1 MDDLIYKKIMNQ
13 IDLLDYFLPET
24 ISYLTKQEKVVEKEF
39 AENRR
44 NGANHSEICRLIQ
57 KDLDQDFN
65 SYINENNIPLF
76 LTKIN
81 HSKFETNSFL
91 LAKQEELTIIEYAAF
106 CGSFKIFCYMQ
117 EKGAIC
123 DPSIWIYAIHGNN
136 LNILKKLI
144 KDGIIPNDESY
155 KECFEESIKC
165 YHNEIAKYI
174 HENLMKENSINI
186 EKLIDL
192 NNFEFIPSNL
202 DKESLFNC
210 FCRNGYLYL
219 VESLINNID
228 VNKKVNE
235 KTALYEA
242 IEKENLEIIQLL
254 LNKKEIDVNIKSTV
268 TFEKLMKSRADCA
281 TFKCEVTPLYQ
292 AIEKENPKIVE
303 LLLLNNQE
311 IQVNLKSIIHEYIG
325 YQKTEKRHEI
335 TPLNRAIKGE
345 NLDIIQLLLSRKE
358 IDVNLKSTIAY
369 DKGKMKELNK
379 ETTPLYKAIKKGN
392 LQIVQFLLNRKEI
405 DVNLKSEVP
414 GDKDDF
420 HYRERCNKTPLYQAI
435 EQENLEIF
443 ELLLNQENINV
454 NLTSEKYFTINNSA
468 EQTPLYEAIEK
479 RNIKIVQLLLNRK
492 EININYLSDNK
503 TPICQA
509 IEQENLEI
517 IQLLVDQSKL
527 NVNLKSKIWDDHR
540 KTTRSN
546 KELTPLFQAVEKGN
560 QKIVQLLLNRQD
572 IDVNL
577 MSKIFTGTTHY
588 LYNKTPLYQAIENE
602 NQEIIQL
609 LLSKK
614 ELDINIKITIEKNSK
629 LYEKTPLYR
638 AVEQENQQIIQL
650 LLSRQGIDANLKSTI
665 NGHEQVS
672 PIELALR
679 KRNIEII
686 QLLNKKIDKK

>member
-1 MDDLIYKKIMNQ
+1 MKVIQEKLLEFLEKDTKNEDDFHQFTNFLADHHIKNRFWLEFLNLISKISSNHHQTTDFNMKIDNILKFFKDDIKQNITNYSLFNTFKNNKRLLLFFIEEKILIMDDLIYKKIMNQ

-24 ISYLTKQEKVVEKEF
+24 ISYLTKQEKEVEKEF

-123 DPSIWIYAIHGNN
+123 DQSIWIYAIHGNN

-235 KTALYEA
+235 KTAL
-242 IEKENLEIIQLL
+242 
-254 LNKKEIDVNIKSTV
+254 
-268 TFEKLMKSRADCA
+268 
-281 TFKCEVTPLYQ
+281 
-292 AIEKENPKIVE
+292 
-303 LLLLNNQE
+303 
-311 IQVNLKSIIHEYIG
+311 
-325 YQKTEKRHEI
+325 
-335 TPLNRAIKGE
+335 
-345 NLDIIQLLLSRKE
+345 
-358 IDVNLKSTIAY
+358 
-369 DKGKMKELNK
+369 
-379 ETTPLYKAIKKGN
+379 
-392 LQIVQFLLNRKEI
+392 
-405 DVNLKSEVP
+405 
-414 GDKDDF
+414 
-420 HYRERCNKTPLYQAI
+420 
-435 EQENLEIF
+435 
-443 ELLLNQENINV
+443 
-454 NLTSEKYFTINNSA
+454 
-468 EQTPLYEAIEK
+468 
-479 RNIKIVQLLLNRK
+479 
-492 EININYLSDNK
+492 
-503 TPICQA
+503 
-509 IEQENLEI
+509 
-517 IQLLVDQSKL
+517 
-527 NVNLKSKIWDDHR
+527 
-540 KTTRSN
+540 
-546 KELTPLFQAVEKGN
+546 
-560 QKIVQLLLNRQD
+560 
-572 IDVNL
+572 
-577 MSKIFTGTTHY
+577 
-588 LYNKTPLYQAIENE
+588 
-602 NQEIIQL
+602 
-609 LLSKK
+609 
-614 ELDINIKITIEKNSK
+614 
-629 LYEKTPLYR
+629 
-638 AVEQENQQIIQL
+638 
-650 LLSRQGIDANLKSTI
+650 
-665 NGHEQVS
+665 
-672 PIELALR
+672 
-679 KRNIEII
+679 
-686 QLLNKKIDKK
+686 